1 MKNSVKYLLRKYMKV
16 FCRFYVKFTHVFMW
30 KITVLEHVTRDRSVY
45 TSHNDDFSATNFI
58 CLFIVN
64 YVIIF

>member
-1 MKNSVKYLLRKYMKV
+1 MTV
-16 FCRFYVKFTHVFMW
+16 FCRFYVKYTHVFMW